1 MINGQID
8 AGDIRNYLMSKVAG
22 FTGDVSH
29 GDTILIHWAA
39 TDTPAIQ
46 TAVNALIAGST
57 FAADVAK
64 LAIPARVWTP
74 FQFFQKF
81 TPAETSAILNST
93 DTTVKTFV
101 LSMQLYQVVYP
112 DDPSCKAGLDYL
124 VSIGI
129 LTADRETAILQ

>member
-1 MINGQID
+1 MLTFDNLQSELSVACPGITCSC
-8 AGDIRNYLMSKVAG
+8 GD
-22 FTGDVSH
+22 FGDKTTWKLYFPDS
-29 GDTILIHWAA
+29 A
-39 TDTPAIQ
+39 TDTQKQAAQ
-46 TAVNALIAGST
+46 AVID
-57 FAADVAK
+57 AAD
-64 LAIPARVWTP
+64 PATIFNAPRVWTP

-93 DTTVKTFV
+93 YTTVKTFV